1 MTKDL
6 ENKVSKIKEFFNQL
20 EFEESTHTYKVL
32 GEQLSS
38 ASSTISNFYDPFDTY
53 RVAGFVA
60 KKRGITK
67 EEVLKEWD
75 DKRDFACHKGH
86 VVHAF
91 GEDYMFDR
99 TREKDYPEFS
109 GYMDAIIN
117 FWDSL
122 PSHIV
127 PAIAELKMY
136 SKQFNLAG
144 TADIILYDKNRKGF
158 IIADYKTNIDL
169 FKNFKNKKLKAPFN
183 NLLECPMSKYKVQ
196 LSIYHYLFE
205 QTGFKILDRVIIW
218 LKEDGSFEKYH
229 TEDLTNKIKTYL
241 TDEKQRSNSKNS
253 AIIF

>member
-38 ASSTISNFYDPFDTY
+38 ASSTISNFYDPFDTD

-99 TREKDYPEFS
+99 TREKDYPEFG

-117 FWDSL
+117 FWNSL

-169 FKNFKNKKLKAPFN
+169 FKNFKGKKLKAPFV
-183 NLLECPMSKYKVQ
+183 LLYINDPECDDCSLTTLR
-196 LSIYHYLFE
+196 LSVSQAL
-205 QTGFKILDRVIIW
+205 
-218 LKEDGSFEKYH
+218 LKEVREGRLVILLVRGSGL
-229 TEDLTNKIKTYL
+229 LTSIC
-241 TDEKQRSNSKNS
+241 S
-253 AIIF
+253 

>member
-38 ASSTISNFYDPFDTY
+38 ASSTISNFYDPFDTD

-91 GEDYMFDR
+91 GEDDMYDR
-99 TREKDYPEFS
+99 TREK
-109 GYMDAIIN
+109 A
-117 FWDSL
+117 
-122 PSHIV
+122 
-127 PAIAELKMY
+127 
-136 SKQFNLAG
+136 
-144 TADIILYDKNRKGF
+144 
-158 IIADYKTNIDL
+158 
-169 FKNFKNKKLKAPFN
+169 
-183 NLLECPMSKYKVQ
+183 
-196 LSIYHYLFE
+196 
-205 QTGFKILDRVIIW
+205 
-218 LKEDGSFEKYH
+218 
-229 TEDLTNKIKTYL
+229 
-241 TDEKQRSNSKNS
+241 
-253 AIIF
+253 